1 MRKKTSLFI
10 IVILFTTFVFAQK
23 DSLYVSID
31 GGKSSFMGHLK
42 YNYFHFQHHSN
53 QCDTLICHD
62 PGYEQCKISKNY
74 FIFDSTESNHYKIFN
89 KAIQKTIKYIK
100 KHQTESGDFTETIL
114 KREVHVQFFNA
125 NKNGEGIFL
134 IQIIE

>member
-1 MRKKTSLFI
+1 MRKKTSLFF

-31 GGKSSFMGHLK
+31 GGKSSFMGNLK
-42 YNYFHFQHHSN
+42 YNYFHFQHYSN
-53 QCDTLICHD
+53 QCDTLICYD

-100 KHQTESGDFTETIL
+100 KQQTESGDFTLTIL
-114 KREVHVQFFNA
+114 HREVYIQFYKA
-125 NKNGEGIFL
+125 NKKGEGIFL
-134 IQIIE
+134 IQIL